1 MSLLARWPLGRLA
14 RGRNDLLR
22 SFETPRSPAISIETP
37 SPANLSPKDHRLD
50 GVKRWLFSPTGLLVG
65 FLLVHLGFL
74 AYFSLYV
81 FKGEAFSDTN
91 LYRDWAT
98 AGFPQDALPSPWV
111 YPIAGLLPIWISGLF
126 GRGPF
131 LLVWVA
137 LVSILDAVALGI
149 LSGWGKK
156 PEGVRAAW
164 WWLVFIALL
173 GNLGFA
179 RVDGV
184 TAPVVL
190 MGLSLGVASPFAASA
205 ILAFATWMKVWPAA
219 ALVPLFAVVR
229 DRWKV
234 IAGGAVVTVV
244 VAIVAASLGVT
255 SHLLDFLTTQGSRGM
270 QLEATFTTP
279 WLWMSVL
286 HVGGARMY
294 MNSEINSMQVDG
306 PGSTIASALMQPL
319 FVLIALAV
327 AAVIFWALH
336 EGKKRGHEDRSELL
350 LAGALTMVSAFI
362 VFNKVGSPQ
371 FMVWLGPVVALGLA
385 QDRRS
390 WRTPAILLIAIGAA
404 TYLIYPLFYDA
415 LSHNDPLMA
424 LVLTL
429 RNLMLVVLFAWS
441 AVRLVRLGRRGAPV
455 ANQELRAAR
464 S

>member
-1 MSLLARWPLGRLA
+1 MAAMTVCGRQDA
-14 RGRNDLLR
+14 QE
-22 SFETPRSPAISIETP
+22 STISIETP
-37 SPANLSPKDHRLD
+37 RPANLSPWNNRLHLL
-50 GVKRWLFSPTGLLVG
+50 KRFLFSPRGLLVG
-65 FLLVHLGFL
+65 YLVVHLGFL
-74 AYFSLYV
+74 AYFLVYV
-81 FKGEAFSDTN
+81 FQGQAFSDTN
-91 LYRDWAT
+91 IYRDWA
-98 AGFPQDALPSPWV
+98 ASGFPQDVQPSPWV
-111 YPIAGLLPIWISGLF
+111 YPFAGLLPIWISGLF
-126 GRGPF
+126 GPGPF
-131 LLVWVA
+131 LAVWVI
-137 LVSILDAVALGI
+137 LVSILNGIALGV

-156 PEGVRAAW
+156 PEGMRAAW

-184 TAPVVL
+184 TAPIVL
-190 MGLSLGVASPFAASA
+190 MGLSLGVASPFAATA

-229 DRWKV
+229 DRWKIV
-234 IAGGAVVTVV
+234 AGGAAVTVL
-244 VAIVAASLGVT
+244 VAAVAAALGVT

-286 HVGGARMY
+286 GIGGARMY
-294 MNSEINSMQVDG
+294 MNTEINSMQVDG

-319 FVLIALAV
+319 FVVVALGV

-336 EGKKRGHEDRSELL
+336 QGKKRGHEDRSELL

-385 QDRRS
+385 QDRRG
-390 WRTPAILLIAIGAA
+390 WRIPAVLLLAIGVA
-404 TYLIYPLFYDA
+404 TYFIYPLFYDA
-415 LSHNDPLMA
+415 LSHNNPLMA

-429 RNLMLVVLFAWS
+429 RNVMLVVLFVWS
-441 AVRLVRLGRRGAPV
+441 SIRLVRLGRRGAPV
-455 ANQELRAAR
+455 ADQELPAGSGSGAAGR
-464 S
+464 

>member
-1 MSLLARWPLGRLA
+1 MGRWLLTPGALLAA
-14 RGRNDLLR
+14 
-22 SFETPRSPAISIETP
+22 
-37 SPANLSPKDHRLD
+37 
-50 GVKRWLFSPTGLLVG
+50 

-74 AYFSLYV
+74 AYFTGYAV
-81 FKGEAFSDTN
+81 QGQAFSDTN
-91 LYRDWAT
+91 IYRDWAA
-98 AGFPQDALPSPWV
+98 AGFPQNVQPSPWV
-111 YPIAGLLPIWISGLF
+111 YPIAGLLPIWISGWL
-126 GRGPF
+126 GPGPF
-131 LLVWVA
+131 LVLWV
-137 LVSILDAVALGI
+137 LLTSVLNGVAVGV

-156 PEGVRAAW
+156 REGIRAAW
-164 WWLVFIALL
+164 WWLIFIAIL

-184 TAPVVL
+184 TAPIVL

-234 IAGGAVVTVV
+234 LAGGAVVTV
-244 VAIVAASLGVT
+244 AVAAVAAALGVLP
-255 SHLLDFLTTQGSRGM
+255 HLLDFLTTQGSRGM

-286 HVGGARMY
+286 GVGGARMY
-294 MNSEINSMQVDG
+294 MNTEINSMQVDG

-327 AAVIFWALH
+327 ALVIFWALH

-385 QDRRS
+385 QDRVA
-390 WRTPAILLIAIGAA
+390 WRLPAGLLLAIGVA
-404 TYLIYPLFYDA
+404 TYLIYPMYYDA
-415 LSHNDPLMA
+415 LSHNNAAMA
-424 LVLTL
+424 LVLTI
-429 RNLMLVVLFAWS
+429 RNVMLVVLFVWS
-441 AVRLVRLGRRGAPV
+441 ALRLVRLGRKGAPV
-455 ANQELRAAR
+455 VDQELRAAR